1 MCQQTLTGLYH
12 NEVSVLE
19 ELRGWPANHPPQR
32 VHIPTGQGS
41 GLYVCVCVY
50 VCAAGFVLCLC
61 SGRFGESEKK
71 LQFCYFFPPFSA
83 SLTLLLSL
91 HRLITLCA
99 VTCNKPD
106 GKAVFAVIS
115 VMTICLPLSKLCNK
129 SQTKSNI
136 WLGRSQRGEGTVG
149 RFVDYFPFKLRGHSW
164 LLWSWV
170 RVYCSRTDLGIKFHT
185 RMKGFILLTND
196 IRGERHTKSIQGDS
210 ASAVRLAWRHLF
222 ISVHD
227 SGVLPLVSL

>member
-1 MCQQTLTGLYH
+1 M
-12 NEVSVLE
+12 LE

-32 VHIPTGQGS
+32 AHIPTGQGS
-41 GLYVCVCVY
+41 GLCVRSLVCVCSRTLAMFMLWTIWASQRKS
-50 VCAAGFVLCLC
+50 CNLVL
-61 SGRFGESEKK
+61 
-71 LQFCYFFPPFSA
+71 FFSPVSA
-83 SLTLLLSL
+83 LRTLLLSL
-91 HRLITLCA
+91 RRLITLCA

-129 SQTKSNI
+129 SQAKSNI
-136 WLGRSQRGEGTVG
+136 WLGRSRRGEGTVE
-149 RFVDYFPFKLRGHSW
+149 RFVDYFPFKRRGHSQR
-164 LLWSWV
+164 LWSWV
-170 RVYCSRTDLGIKFHT
+170 RVYCSRTDRGIKFHT

-196 IRGERHTKSIQGDS
+196 IRGARHTKSTQGDA